1 MIGSAD
7 LHDRPDLVQR
17 MLTRCFVPSTQP
29 DYVPQD
35 DEEMEGQYDA
45 VRYVLILAP
54 HDPFIWTGRVMNL
67 NLPATDLDMRDK
79 RVRIVAEGPDGRLAM
94 AKKLF
99 LTLFPAFRGLVVTDK
114 QAHFAR
120 VNRDIKKIKLANLK
134 LCEAVVLAP
143 KDVQRVTAG
152 NEALVAPYYAF
163 AADVG
168 QRSLRS
174 FETKY
179 KVRIVP
185 DLQRFA
191 IQWLNFVS
199 EDCTPSEGRTFKW
212 AVSALEFVRLV
223 TKGDYIFRLNMEDFG
238 NLRSGVASCMTLLI
252 SHFDI
257 LGARGAV
264 ETRKAKEKADAET
277 QEARRLIQNKLEAL
291 RSGKTAPEYTLTA
304 AEEEH
309 LAEIN
314 AIDSS
319 IGPKQWRWLKDLQA
333 LDKERYDMA
342 YDMGMAGRVLDTS
355 RSEGRELLTL
365 ASSAANVHIKWQQGR
380 FIGSGTYGTVYMG
393 YNLENGSVMAVKEIR
408 FQDSPSANSLISQVK
423 DEMTVMQMLRHP
435 NIVEYIGI
443 ETHRDKVYIFEEYCQ
458 GGSLA
463 KFLEGNNLEE
473 AIVRYYANQL
483 VCSIPYGRLFNWSHP
498 C

>member
-1 MIGSAD
+1 MIGSST
-7 LHDRPDLVQR
+7 LHDRPDLVR
-17 MLTRCFVPSTQP
+17 RILTRCFVPSTQP
-29 DYVPQD
+29 DYQPKD
-35 DEEMEGQYDA
+35 DEDAEGQFDV

-54 HDPFIWTGRVMNL
+54 RDPFIWRGPFMNIS
-67 NLPATDLDMRDK
+67 LPAVDLDMRDR
-79 RVRIVAEGPDGRLAM
+79 RVRIVAEGPEGRLGM
-94 AKKLF
+94 ARKLF
-99 LTLFPAFRGLVVTDK
+99 LTLFPGFRNLVVSDK

-134 LCEAVVLAP
+134 LCEAIISAP
-143 KDVQRVTAG
+143 KEVQRVTQG

-174 FETKY
+174 FESKY
-179 KVRIVP
+179 KIRIIP
-185 DLQRFA
+185 ELQRFA
-191 IQWLNFVS
+191 ISWTHFVA
-199 EDCTPSEGRTFKW
+199 EDCVPSEGRTFKW

-223 TKGDYIFRLNMEDFG
+223 TKGDHIFRLNMDDFG
-238 NLRSGVASCMTLLI
+238 SLRSGVASCMTLLI

-257 LGARGAV
+257 LGARSAV

-277 QEARRLIQNKLEAL
+277 QEARRQIQKKLEGL
-291 RSGKTAPEYTLTA
+291 RSGKSTPEIVLTPS
-304 AEEEH
+304 EEKQLEQM
-309 LAEIN
+309 N
-314 AIDSS
+314 AIDMS
-319 IGPKQWRWLKDLQA
+319 IRPMQRRWMTELNQ
-333 LDKERYDMA
+333 LDKERYEVNFN
-342 YDMGMAGRVLDTS
+342 MGTAGRVLDTS
-355 RSEGRELLTL
+355 RDEGRELLSL

-393 YNLENGSVMAVKEIR
+393 FNLENGSVMAVKEIR
-408 FQDSPSANSLISQVK
+408 FQDTPSTNNLISQVK

-463 KFLEGNNLEE
+463 TFLAGNNLEE

-483 VCSIPYGRLFNWSHP
+483 VSRCFLDEMFLLTR
-498 C
+498 

>member
-1 MIGSAD
+1 MIGNST

-35 DEEMEGQYDA
+35 DEDLEGQFDT

-54 HDPFIWTGRVMNL
+54 RDPFIWTGRVMNL

-79 RVRIVAEGPDGRLAM
+79 RVRIVAEGPEGRLGM

-99 LTLFPAFRGLVVTDK
+99 LTLFPAFRNLVVSDK

-134 LCEAVVLAP
+134 LCEAVVSAP
-143 KDVQRVTAG
+143 KDVCRVTAG

-174 FETKY
+174 FESKY
-179 KVRIVP
+179 KIRIIP
-185 DLQRFA
+185 ELQKFA
-191 IQWLNFVS
+191 IQWLHFVA

-223 TKGDYIFRLNMEDFG
+223 TKGEYIFRLNVEDFG

-277 QEARRLIQNKLEAL
+277 KQARKLIQAKLEAL
-291 RSGKTAPEYTLTA
+291 RSGKTEPEFELTA
-304 AEEEH
+304 AEQEH
-309 LAEIN
+309 LQRVS

-319 IGPKQWRWLKDLQA
+319 IGPKQRRWLQEMLL
-333 LDKERYDMA
+333 LDKERFEMA

-393 YNLENGSVMAVKEIR
+393 HNLENGSVMAVKEIR
-408 FQDSPSANSLISQVK
+408 FQDSPSTNSLISQVK
-423 DEMTVMQMLRHP
+423 DEMMVMQMLRHP

-473 AIVRYYANQL
+473 DIVRYYANQL
-483 VCSIPYGRLFNWSHP
+483 VCSFAFGIDG
-498 C
+498 CMC